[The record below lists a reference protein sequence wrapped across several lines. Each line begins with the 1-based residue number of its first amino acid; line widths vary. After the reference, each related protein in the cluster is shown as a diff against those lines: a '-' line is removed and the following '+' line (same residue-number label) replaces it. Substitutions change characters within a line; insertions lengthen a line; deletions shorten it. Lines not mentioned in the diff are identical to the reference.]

1 MEEAKHSNDDENNLL
16 LRKRNRRNAI
26 KPNSRES
33 DQLKEFA
40 VNHQM
45 SAIRIEIEEPIEEGS
60 RRESKRVKRG
70 ESEVEV
76 KQDDVSPSS
85 PPPNDH
91 EGEEEGTDT
100 MTEDNTS
107 ATEDESVTSLL
118 PSEMVKSMS
127 AKK

>member
-1 MEEAKHSNDDENNLL
+1 MEEAKHCNDDENNLL

-45 SAIRIEIEEPIEEGS
+45 SAIRIEIAEPIDEGA

-76 KQDDVSPSS
+76 KQDDVSSS